1 MGRTV
6 FVNGEYLD
14 EQDAKVSI
22 FDRGFLF
29 SDSVYEVT
37 AVINQKLVSWKG
49 HIRRLRSRLTDLEK
63 TLKVATDRI
72 FDCVLSHADAAADYQ
87 VVNSCVSCGSKVIS

>member
-14 EQDAKVSI
+14 EQDAKVSL

-29 SDSVYEVT
+29 SDSV
-37 AVINQKLVSWKG
+37 
-49 HIRRLRSRLTDLEK
+49 
-63 TLKVATDRI
+63 
-72 FDCVLSHADAAADYQ
+72 
-87 VVNSCVSCGSKVIS
+87 